1 MKLSYMV
8 VVGLPFL
15 LLPSLASAE
24 ILSVKGT
31 SANFR
36 EKPMETA
43 KIKFSAD
50 KFYPVEIIDKKNGWA
65 HVRDFE
71 GEEAYVAER
80 LLAKQAS
87 VVISSD
93 KANIREAPNTTSDV
107 LFKAER
113 GEVFKIEERKEHWLK
128 VVDGRGDGGWIR
140 DDMTWGEAILDEVK
154 TTVAG
159 KGDKSEKAEKSD
171 KKGDDAK
178 ESSSKAKEAGEKLPV
193 EVEVNDEGTSV
204 KVGGAKVPEIADPA
218 QLEQLCRVYLD
229 EVKQTKAPAKPE
241 KKAPAKPKPAAKPTK
256 KAQKK
261 K

>member
-36 EKPMETA
+36 EKPTETA

-93 KANIREAPNTTSDV
+93 KANIREAPNTASDV
-107 LFKAER
+107 LFKAEK

-128 VVDGRGDGGWIR
+128 VVDSRGDGGWIR

-159 KGDKSEKAEKSD
+159 KGEKAEKSD
-171 KKGDDAK
+171 KKGGDK
-178 ESSSKAKEAGEKLPV
+178 ESSSKAKEASEKLPV
-193 EVEVNDEGTSV
+193 DVEVNDEGTTV
-204 KVGGAKVPEIADPA
+204 KVGGTKVPEVADPA

-229 EVKQTKAPAKPE
+229 EVKQTKAPAKAE
-241 KKAPAKPKPAAKPTK
+241 KKAPAKPKPTAKPTK
-256 KAQKK
+256 KAPQKK